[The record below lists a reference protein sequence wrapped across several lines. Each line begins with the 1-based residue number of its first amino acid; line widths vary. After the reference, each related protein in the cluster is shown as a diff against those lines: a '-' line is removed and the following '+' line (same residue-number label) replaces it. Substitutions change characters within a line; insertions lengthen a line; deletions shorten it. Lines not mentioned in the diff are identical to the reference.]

1 MFLVSEAMRDKH
13 PEQIVLQLTSGKL
26 SGRHSLPSSSRFWWS
41 ERETQCTYMNEFHSW
56 TQKSPPVI
64 GVAAH
69 DQMFYFA
76 SRLSETKI
84 NYGHINNI
92 FTKVLFSALTCVM
105 GKLLYKQVTDET
117 WVMISPAAFFHPKI
131 LYLPLNI
138 NFWLVFNKQ
147 VNTLREAHIMF

>member
-1 MFLVSEAMRDKH
+1 
-13 PEQIVLQLTSGKL
+13 
-26 SGRHSLPSSSRFWWS
+26 
-41 ERETQCTYMNEFHSW
+41 MNEFHSW

-76 SRLSETKI
+76 SGLSETKI

-92 FTKVLFSALTCVM
+92 FTKVLFSAVTCVM
-105 GKLLYKQVTDET
+105 GKLLYRQVTDET
-117 WVMISPAAFFHPKI
+117 WVMISPAAFFHPEI

-147 VNTLREAHIMF
+147 VNTLRSSYHVLILTLEVMRKMFQTLVYLSSIRLFKETLFIFGFKLL

>member
-1 MFLVSEAMRDKH
+1 
-13 PEQIVLQLTSGKL
+13 
-26 SGRHSLPSSSRFWWS
+26 
-41 ERETQCTYMNEFHSW
+41 MNEFHSW

-92 FTKVLFSALTCVM
+92 F
-105 GKLLYKQVTDET
+105 YKGLIQCSNLCHGQVIVQAGD
-117 WVMISPAAFFHPKI
+117 WWDMSDDIPCCKI
-131 LYLPLNI
+131 LFLPLDI